1 MTDLLGDF
9 PGWTTEFELVH
20 RQEQSRTAGG
30 RTIVKDFGAP
40 LWRLAAVS
48 RLLSANELDHWRAR
62 LDALENG
69 LQTFLGYSTARCRPI
84 RHPGAA
90 ALPAGTV
97 VSINANGK
105 ALAASGLG
113 AITLSVGDMIQIG
126 AADLHRVVAT
136 AGAPAVEFEVR
147 PHLWP
152 GATVGDAVS
161 IARPAC
167 LMAIVP
173 GSVATTADPKTGR
186 GSVAFQAME
195 AR

>member
-1 MTDLLGDF
+1 MIDLLGDF

-30 RTIVKDFGAP
+30 RTIVKDFGSP
-40 LWRLAAVS
+40 LWRLSAVS
-48 RLLSANELDHWRAR
+48 RVLRPNELDHWRAR

-69 LQTFLGYSTARCRPI
+69 LQTFRGYAMARARPI
-84 RHPGAA
+84 RHPGTA

-97 VSINANGK
+97 ASLNANGK
-105 ALAASGLG
+105 ALAVSGLG
-113 AITLSVGDMIQIG
+113 AIILSVGDMIQIG

-136 AGAPAVEFEVR
+136 TGAPAVDFEVR

-152 GATVGDAVS
+152 GVAVGDAVS

-173 GSVATTADPKTGR
+173 GSAATTADPKTGR
-186 GSVAFQAME
+186 GSVSFQAIE